1 MEPALIVLAII
12 ALALLGILIF
22 ILLRNKNAAPSQQH
36 RQIEAELQAL
46 LTEKEALNQQ
56 RENLSLDLARST
68 QQIASLNEEKT
79 RLIDAHHS
87 EIQALRQELNALREQ
102 YLEAEKSLQSA
113 RSYYKAQQEQ
123 LQAQKDEIE
132 DTKKRF
138 NLEFQTLANKIL
150 EEKTQKFT
158 ENNTRSLD
166 QILNPL
172 KEKIKSFEEKVE
184 KTYNHEAAQRN
195 TLKGV
200 VEQLME
206 QSRHIKDE
214 ANSLTRALRGDN
226 KKQGNWGEV
235 ILERVLERS
244 GLTKDQEYQLQASLL
259 DEDGRRLQPD
269 AIIHLP
275 DEKHLVVDSKVSLV
289 SYERWVNAEEDDE
302 KELHAKQHV
311 LSMENH
317 VKALSAKNYQE
328 LYGINSPDFVLLFM
342 PIESAFSMSV
352 TYKPDLFSD
361 AWDRKVVIVS
371 PSTLL
376 ATLRTIASIWKQEKQ
391 TRNVLDIAKEAGSLY
406 DKFVGFLT
414 DMDRVG
420 TQISNAQR
428 YHEEARKKLASGAG
442 NVIRRVERLKELGA
456 KASKQID
463 PKFLDL
469 EDAGVDE

>member
-1 MEPALIVLAII
+1 MELYPIILSVVILLIAVVLFIRKNQSDGPAVKAAEAEFETLRGQKEEL
-12 ALALLGILIF
+12 ALALARSQQQVEGLQSEKERNAQLF
-22 ILLRNKNAAPSQQH
+22 REEQQQLRN
-36 RQIEAELQAL
+36 EL
-46 LTEKEALNQQ
+46 E
-56 RENLSLDLARST
+56 
-68 QQIASLNEEKT
+68 
-79 RLIDAHHS
+79 
-87 EIQALRQELNALREQ
+87 ALRQK
-102 YLEAEKSLQSA
+102 YLEAEKSLESA
-113 RSYYKAQQEQ
+113 RAYFKSQSEQ

-132 DTKKRF
+132 KTKKDF

-158 ENNTRSLD
+158 ETNTRNLD

-184 KTYNHEAAQRN
+184 KTYTAEAAERN

-214 ANSLTRALRGDN
+214 ANSLTRALRGDS

-244 GLTKDQEYQLQASLL
+244 GLTKDQEYHLQASLL
-259 DEDGRRLQPD
+259 DEEGRRMQPD

-289 SYERWVNAEEDDE
+289 AYEKWVNAELEEE
-302 KELHAKQHV
+302 KEQFARQHIISV
-311 LSMENH
+311 ENH
-317 VKALSAKNYQE
+317 VKGLAAKNYQE
-328 LYGINSPDFVLLFM
+328 LYQINSPDFVLLFM

-352 TYKPDLFSD
+352 TYKSELFSD
-361 AWDRKVVIVS
+361 AWDRRVVIVS

-376 ATLRTIASIWKQEKQ
+376 ATLRTIASIWKQERQ
-391 TRNVLDIAKEAGSLY
+391 TRNVLDIAKEAGALY

-420 TQISNAQR
+420 TQLENAQKA
-428 YHEEARKKLASGAG
+428 HSEARKKLGSGAG
-442 NVIRRVERLKELGA
+442 NVIKRVENLKKLGA

-463 PKFLDL
+463 TDFL
-469 EDAGVDE
+469 EESEGTEPGINS